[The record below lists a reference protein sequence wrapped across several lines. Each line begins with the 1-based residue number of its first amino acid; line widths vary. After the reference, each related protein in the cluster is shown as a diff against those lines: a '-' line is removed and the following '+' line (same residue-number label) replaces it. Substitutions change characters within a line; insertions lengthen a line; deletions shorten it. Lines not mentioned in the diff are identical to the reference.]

1 MEYMSGVEDIYIIHF
16 LCKKEMTVLVEY
28 SNRYISMFPVF
39 ISALEVFNCKT
50 QHALLCT
57 A

>member
-28 SNRYISMFPVF
+28 SNRYTSMFPVF